1 MTRPNP
7 RVLVVDDE
15 QPILRVLK
23 STLVTSGLEVIT
35 AETAAAALQ
44 LVAQSSPDVILLDLG
59 LPDLDG
65 KKVIQALREWTETP
79 VVVLSARHEE
89 NERISALDLGAD
101 DYVTKPF
108 HMGELQARLR
118 TALRHA
124 ERRRRGASSY
134 SGQGLHVNFERR
146 SVRLMGQEVH
156 LTRKEYNLLSCL
168 AHHAGQVVTHKQ
180 LLAAGWGGAI
190 TDTQFVRVYVG
201 QIRQKLEVDPSAPA
215 LILTEPGIGYRLRT
229 DDWNP
234 PL

>member
-1 MTRPNP
+1 MTRSNP

-15 QPILRVLK
+15 QPILGVLK
-23 STLVTSGLEVIT
+23 STLRASGLEVMT
-35 AETAAAALQ
+35 AETATAGLQ

-65 KKVIQALREWTETP
+65 KKVIEVLREWTETP
-79 VVVLSARHEE
+79 IVVLSARHEE
-89 NERISALDLGAD
+89 NERINALDLGAD

-124 ERRRRGASSY
+124 DRRRRGTLNYA
-134 SGQGLHVNFERR
+134 GQGLEVNFERR
-146 SVRLMGQEVH
+146 TVKLMGQEIH
-156 LTRKEYNLLSCL
+156 LTRKEYDLLSCL
-168 AHHAGQVVTHKQ
+168 IRHAGQVVTHKQ

-190 TDTQFVRVYVG
+190 SDTQFVRVYVG
-201 QIRQKLEVDPSAPA
+201 QIRQKLEVDPGAPE

-229 DDWNP
+229 DDWVP
-234 PL
+234 SL

>member
-1 MTRPNP
+1 MTGSTP

-15 QPILRVLK
+15 QPILGVLK
-23 STLVTSGLEVIT
+23 STLRASGLEVIT
-35 AETAAAALQ
+35 AETGAAALQ

-79 VVVLSARHEE
+79 ILVLSARHEE
-89 NERISALDLGAD
+89 AERIDALDLGAD

-124 ERRRRGASSY
+124 ERRRGGTSIY
-134 SGQGLHVNFERR
+134 SGQGLEVNFERR

-168 AHHAGQVVTHKQ
+168 ARHAGQVVTHKQ
-180 LLAAGWGGAI
+180 LLAAGWGGTI

-201 QIRQKLEVDPSAPA
+201 QIRQKIEVDPGAPV

-229 DDWNP
+229 DEWV